1 MRGFEFHAPTT
12 LQEVHNLLAQHGENA
27 KLIAGG
33 TGLVLMMK
41 QQLVVPDH
49 VISLGNVAE
58 LSGISSDNGTL
69 KVGALTTHRAIET
82 SDVARQGASLLN
94 DTYKHVATIRIR
106 EVATVGGALTHA
118 DPAQDSPPA
127 LLALGAS
134 VKLAN
139 GKGERTVDLVD
150 FFEDYYTT
158 VTEPDEVLTEVIV
171 PKQSASAGSAFL
183 KFLPRTADD
192 YATVCVAAVLDV
204 DASGK
209 CQSVG
214 IALGAAGPTPIRATA
229 AEAVLQGQQVTPE
242 AIREAAET
250 VRAAVDPTAD
260 IRGSKEYK
268 TDMSVVFTRRALE
281 QAFAN
286 ARS

>member
-1 MRGFEFHAPTT
+1 MRGFELHAPTS
-12 LQEVHNLLAQHGENA
+12 LQEGLGLLDQYGEDA

-49 VISLGNVAE
+49 IISLGNVAG
-58 LSGISSDNGTL
+58 LSGVSSDNGNL
-69 KVGALTTHRAIET
+69 RIGASTTHRALET
-82 SDVARQGASLLN
+82 SEVARQGASLLN

-134 VKLAN
+134 VTLASSR
-139 GKGERTVDLVD
+139 GERTVDLVD
-150 FFEDYYTT
+150 FFEDYYAT
-158 VTEPDEVLTEVIV
+158 VVEPDEVLTEVIV
-171 PKQSASAGSAFL
+171 PKPPASAGSAFL

-204 DASGK
+204 DAGGR
-209 CQSVG
+209 CQSVS
-214 IALGAAGPTPIRATA
+214 IALGAAGPTPIRARA
-229 AEAVLQGQQVTPE
+229 AEAVLAGQQVTPE
-242 AIREAAET
+242 AIREAPEA
-250 VRAAVDPTAD
+250 VRGEVDPTAD

-281 QAFAN
+281 QALAG
-286 ARS
+286 ARR

>member
-12 LQEVHNLLAQHGENA
+12 LQAVHNLLAQHGENA

-49 VISLGNVAE
+49 VISLANVAE
-58 LSGISSDNGTL
+58 LSGIASENGNL
-69 KVGALTTHRAIET
+69 RIGALTTHRALEM
-82 SDVARQGASLLN
+82 SDVARQGASLLH

-139 GKGERTVDLVD
+139 GKGERTVDLAG

-171 PKQSASAGSAFL
+171 PKQSASAGAAFL

>member
-1 MRGFEFHAPTT
+1 MRGFEFHAPTS
-12 LQEVHNLLAQHGENA
+12 LQEVLGLLDQYGEDA

-49 VISLGNVAE
+49 IISLGNVAG
-58 LSGISSDNGTL
+58 LSGVSSDNGNL
-69 KVGALTTHRAIET
+69 RIGASTTHRALET
-82 SDVARQGASLLN
+82 SELARQGASLLN

-134 VKLAN
+134 VTLASSR
-139 GKGERTVDLVD
+139 GERTVDLVD
-150 FFEDYYTT
+150 FFEDYYAT
-158 VTEPDEVLTEVIV
+158 VVEPDEVLTEVIV
-171 PKQSASAGSAFL
+171 PKPPASAGSAFL

-204 DASGK
+204 DAGGR
-209 CQSVG
+209 CQSVS
-214 IALGAAGPTPIRATA
+214 IALGAAGPTPIRARA
-229 AEAVLQGQQVTPE
+229 AEAVLAGQQVTPE
-242 AIREAAET
+242 AIREAAEA
-250 VRAAVDPTAD
+250 VRGEVDPTAD

-281 QAFAN
+281 QALAG
-286 ARS
+286 ARR

>member
-1 MRGFEFHAPTT
+1 MRGFEFHAPST
-12 LQEVHNLLAQHGENA
+12 LKEVHNLLAQHGENA

-49 VISLGNVAE
+49 VISLANVAE
-58 LSGISSDNGTL
+58 LSGIASENGSL
-69 KVGALTTHRAIET
+69 RIGALTTHRTLEM
-82 SDVARQGASLLN
+82 SDVALQGASLLH

-139 GKGERTVDLVD
+139 GKGERTVDLAD

-171 PKQSASAGSAFL
+171 PKQSASAGAAFL

-214 IALGAAGPTPIRATA
+214 IALGAAGPTPIRATD